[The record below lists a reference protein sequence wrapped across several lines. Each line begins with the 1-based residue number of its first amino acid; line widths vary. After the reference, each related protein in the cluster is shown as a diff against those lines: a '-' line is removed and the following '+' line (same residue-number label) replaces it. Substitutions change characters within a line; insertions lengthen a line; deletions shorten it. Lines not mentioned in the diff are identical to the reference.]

1 MSLILSLETASA
13 VCSVALHDDGIIKA
27 SSHLFISQSASS
39 QLAVMVDELLK
50 RCDLKPNQLNAVAV
64 SEGPGSYTG
73 LRIGVA
79 SAKGLCYALDIPLI
93 AVNTLESMVQ
103 KIATQFSD
111 EIILCPMLDARRME
125 VYCLL
130 ANNKGDVLEP
140 TQAKVMDETSF
151 EEVLS
156 KNKVVFFGNGA
167 AKCKEVITNANA
179 IFLSDIVPSA
189 EQIGELAFKK
199 FQTQQFEDLANFE
212 PFYLKDFLIKKP
224 KPAF

>member
-224 KPAF
+224 KSAF

>member
-1 MSLILSLETASA
+1 MALILSLETASP
-13 VCSVALHDDGIIKA
+13 VCSVALHDEGVIKA
-27 SSHLFISQSASS
+27 SSHLYISQSASS
-39 QLAVMVDELLK
+39 KLAVMVDELLH

-93 AVNTLESMVQ
+93 AVNTLESLVQ
-103 KIATQFSD
+103 KVAAQFSD
-111 EIILCPMLDARRME
+111 DVILCPMLDARRME

-130 ANNKGDVLEP
+130 ANNKGEVLEP
-140 TQAKVMDETSF
+140 TQAKVIDESSF
-151 EEVLS
+151 ADLLS
-156 KNKVVFFGNGA
+156 KNKMVFFGNGA
-167 AKCKEVITNANA
+167 AKCKEAITNPNA
-179 IFLSDIVPSA
+179 IFLSDITPSA
-189 EQIGELAFKK
+189 DQIGELAFKK
-199 FQTQQFEDLANFE
+199 FQAQQFEDLADFE

>member
-1 MSLILSLETASA
+1 MPLILSLETAST
-13 VCSVALHDDGIIKA
+13 VCSVALHDNGVIKA
-27 SSHLFISQSASS
+27 SSHLYISQSASS

-50 RCDLKPNQLNAVAV
+50 RCELKPNQLSAVAV

-79 SAKGLCYALDIPLI
+79 SAKGLCYTLDIPLI
-93 AVNTLESMVQ
+93 AVNTLEALVQ
-103 KIATQFSD
+103 KVTTQFSD
-111 EIILCPMLDARRME
+111 EVILCPMLDARRME

-130 ANNKGDVLEP
+130 ANNKGAVLEP
-140 TQAKVMDETSF
+140 TQAKVIDESSF
-151 EEVLS
+151 ADVLS
-156 KNKVVFFGNGA
+156 KNKMIFFGNGA
-167 AKCKEVITNANA
+167 AKCKEVITSPNA

-199 FQTQQFEDLANFE
+199 FQSEQFEDLADFE

-224 KPAF
+224 KPSF

>member
-179 IFLSDIVPSA
+179 IFLSDITPSA

-224 KPAF
+224 KSAF

>member
-1 MSLILSLETASA
+1 MSLILSLETATP
-13 VCSVALHDDGIIKA
+13 VCSVALHDEGVIKA
-27 SSHLFISQSASS
+27 SSHLYISQTASS
-39 QLAVMVDELLK
+39 QLAVMIDELLK
-50 RCDLKPNQLNAVAV
+50 RCELKPSQLSAVAV

-79 SAKGLCYALDIPLI
+79 SAKGLCYTLDIPLI
-93 AVNTLESMVQ
+93 AVNTLESLVQ
-103 KIATQFSD
+103 KVAAQFSD
-111 EIILCPMLDARRME
+111 DVILCPMLDARRME

-140 TQAKVMDETSF
+140 TQAKVIDESSF
-151 EEVLS
+151 AEVLS
-156 KNKVVFFGNGA
+156 KNKMVFFGNGA
-167 AKCKEVITNANA
+167 AKCKELITSPNAV
-179 IFLSDIVPSA
+179 FLSDIVPSA

-199 FQTQQFEDLANFE
+199 FQTQQFEDLADFE

>member
-1 MSLILSLETASA
+1 S
-13 VCSVALHDDGIIKA
+13 VCSVALHGDGIIKA

-39 QLAVMVDELLK
+39 QLAVMIDELLK
-50 RCDLKPNQLNAVAV
+50 RCDLKPNQLNAIAV

-93 AVNTLESMVQ
+93 AVNTLESMVH

-111 EIILCPMLDARRME
+111 GIVLCPMLDARRME

-130 ANNKGDVLEP
+130 ANNKGDILEP
-140 TQAKVMDETSF
+140 TQAKVIDESSF
-151 EEVLS
+151 ADVLS
-156 KNKVVFFGNGA
+156 QKKMVFFGNGA
-167 AKCKEVITNANA
+167 AKCKEAITSANA
-179 IFLSDIVPSA
+179 TFLSDIVPSA

-199 FQTQQFEDLANFE
+199 FQSEQFEDLADFE

>member
-1 MSLILSLETASA
+1 MALILSLETASS

-27 SSHLFISQSASS
+27 SSHLYISQSASS
-39 QLAVMVDELLK
+39 RLAVMVDELLK
-50 RCDLKPNQLNAVAV
+50 RCDLKPNQLDAVAV

-79 SAKGLCYALDIPLI
+79 TAKGLCYALNIPLI
-93 AVNTLESMVQ
+93 AVNTLESLV
-103 KIATQFSD
+103 KKVATQFSD
-111 EIILCPMLDARRME
+111 EVILCPMLDARRME

-130 ANNKGDVLEP
+130 ANSNGDVLEP
-140 TQAKVMDETSF
+140 TQAKVIDESSF
-151 EEVLS
+151 ADVLAKS
-156 KNKVVFFGNGA
+156 KVVFYGNGA
-167 AKCKEVITNANA
+167 AKCKEMIKSANA

-199 FQTQQFEDLANFE
+199 FTEEQFENLADFE

-224 KPAF
+224 KPVF

>member
-1 MSLILSLETASA
+1 MSLILSLETAST

-224 KPAF
+224 KSAF

>member
-1 MSLILSLETASA
+1 MSLILSLETASP

-27 SSHLFISQSASS
+27 SSHLYISQSASS

-79 SAKGLCYALDIPLI
+79 TAKGLCYALDIPLI

-103 KIATQFSD
+103 KVANQFPD
-111 EIILCPMLDARRME
+111 EVILCPMLDARRME

-140 TQAKVMDETSF
+140 TQAKVIDESSF
-151 EEVLS
+151 EKVLS

-167 AKCKEVITNANA
+167 AKCKEVITSPNA

-189 EQIGELAFKK
+189 EQIGELSFKK
-199 FQTQQFEDLANFE
+199 FQAKHFEDLADFE

>member
-1 MSLILSLETASA
+1 MSLILSLETASP
-13 VCSVALHDDGIIKA
+13 VCSVALHDEGVIKA
-27 SSHLFISQSASS
+27 SSHLYISQTASS
-39 QLAVMVDELLK
+39 QLAVMIDELLK
-50 RCDLKPNQLNAVAV
+50 RCELKPSQLSAVAV

-79 SAKGLCYALDIPLI
+79 SAKGLCYTLDIPLI
-93 AVNTLESMVQ
+93 AVNTLEALVQ
-103 KIATQFSD
+103 KVAAQFSD
-111 EIILCPMLDARRME
+111 EVILCPMLDARRME

-140 TQAKVMDETSF
+140 TQAKVIDESSF
-151 EEVLS
+151 AEVLS
-156 KNKVVFFGNGA
+156 KNKMVFFGNGA
-167 AKCKEVITNANA
+167 AKCKELITSPNAV
-179 IFLSDIVPSA
+179 FLSDIVPSA

-199 FQTQQFEDLANFE
+199 FQTQQFEDLADFE

>member
-1 MSLILSLETASA
+1 MSLILSLETATP
-13 VCSVALHDDGIIKA
+13 VCSVALHDEGVIKA
-27 SSHLFISQSASS
+27 SSHLYISQTASS
-39 QLAVMVDELLK
+39 QLAVMIDELLK
-50 RCDLKPNQLNAVAV
+50 RCELKPSQLSAVAV

-79 SAKGLCYALDIPLI
+79 SAKGLCYTLDIPLI
-93 AVNTLESMVQ
+93 AVNTLEALVQ
-103 KIATQFSD
+103 KVAAQFSD
-111 EIILCPMLDARRME
+111 EVILCPMLDARRME

-140 TQAKVMDETSF
+140 TQAKVIDESSF
-151 EEVLS
+151 AEVLS
-156 KNKVVFFGNGA
+156 KNKMVFFGNGA
-167 AKCKEVITNANA
+167 AKCKELITSPNAV
-179 IFLSDIVPSA
+179 FLSDIVPSA

-199 FQTQQFEDLANFE
+199 FQTQQFEDLADFE

>member
-1 MSLILSLETASA
+1 MSLILSLETASS
-13 VCSVALHDDGIIKA
+13 VCSVALHDEGIIKA

-39 QLAVMVDELLK
+39 KLAVMVDELLK
-50 RCDLKPNQLNAVAV
+50 RCDLKPSQLHAVAV

-79 SAKGLCYALDIPLI
+79 TAKGLCYALNIPLI
-93 AVNTLESMVQ
+93 AVNTLESLVQ

-111 EIILCPMLDARRME
+111 EVILCPMLDARRME

-140 TQAKVMDETSF
+140 TQAKVIDESSF
-151 EEVLS
+151 ADLLLKS
-156 KNKVVFFGNGA
+156 KIVFFGNGA
-167 AKCKEVITNANA
+167 AKCKELITSSNA

-189 EQIGELAFKK
+189 EEIGELAFKK
-199 FQTQQFEDLANFE
+199 FHAEQFEDLADFE

-224 KPAF
+224 KSAL

>member
-1 MSLILSLETASA
+1 MALILSLETASP
-13 VCSVALHDDGIIKA
+13 VCSVALHDEGVIKA
-27 SSHLFISQSASS
+27 SSHLYISQSASS
-39 QLAVMVDELLK
+39 KLAVMVDDLLQ

-93 AVNTLESMVQ
+93 AVNTLESLVQ
-103 KIATQFSD
+103 KVAAQFSD
-111 EIILCPMLDARRME
+111 DVILCPMLDARRME

-130 ANNKGDVLEP
+130 ANNKGEVLEP
-140 TQAKVMDETSF
+140 TQAKVIDESSF
-151 EEVLS
+151 ADLLS
-156 KNKVVFFGNGA
+156 KNKMVFFGNGA
-167 AKCKEVITNANA
+167 AKCKEAITNPNA
-179 IFLSDIVPSA
+179 IFLSDITPSA
-189 EQIGELAFKK
+189 DQIGELAFKK
-199 FQTQQFEDLANFE
+199 FQAQQFEDLADFE

>member
-199 FQTQQFEDLANFE
+199 FQTQQFEDLTDFE

-224 KPAF
+224 KSAF

>member
-1 MSLILSLETASA
+1 MALILSLETASP
-13 VCSVALHDDGIIKA
+13 VCSVALYDEGVIKA
-27 SSHLFISQSASS
+27 SSHLYISQSASS
-39 QLAVMVDELLK
+39 KLAVMVDELLH

-93 AVNTLESMVQ
+93 AVNTLESLVQ
-103 KIATQFSD
+103 KVAAQFSD
-111 EIILCPMLDARRME
+111 DVILCPMLDARRME

-130 ANNKGDVLEP
+130 ANNKGEVLEP
-140 TQAKVMDETSF
+140 TQAKVIDESSF
-151 EEVLS
+151 ADLLS
-156 KNKVVFFGNGA
+156 KNKMVFFGNGA
-167 AKCKEVITNANA
+167 AKCKEAITNPNA
-179 IFLSDIVPSA
+179 IFLSDITPSA
-189 EQIGELAFKK
+189 DQIGELAFKK
-199 FQTQQFEDLANFE
+199 FQAQQFEDLADFE